1 MGFYSKVIIPFFYDF
16 SMDSEQINQGRKSI
30 LSKITEE
37 KILEIGF
44 GTGINLKFYPENVKH
59 IIGIDANEGMLKQ
72 AEQKI
77 SQSKIKIE
85 IIHQSSESLPF
96 EDESIDAVLSTYT
109 LCSIKN
115 VNSALKEIYRVIK
128 PGGKYYFLEHGLA
141 DKPLTQ
147 KLQHLLNPIQN
158 IWADGC
164 NLNRNISELISD
176 SGFKIFELKNYYMKR
191 DPKIVGYMYEG
202 IAVKENQ
209 NAR

>member
-16 SMDSEQINQGRKSI
+16 SMDSEQINEGRKSI

-37 KILEIGF
+37 KVLEIGF
-44 GTGINLKFYPENVKH
+44 GTGINLKFYPTNVKH

-72 AEQKI
+72 AENKI

-96 EDESIDAVLSTYT
+96 EDKSFEAVLSTYT
-109 LCSIKN
+109 LCSIRN
-115 VNSALKEIYRVIK
+115 INSALKEIYRVLK

-176 SGFKIFELKNYYMKR
+176 SGLKMVALKNYYMKR

-202 IAVKENQ
+202 IAVKENH
-209 NAR
+209 ND